1 MNREVGRTAA
11 RFVLGAVLVVAGVGH
26 LTAQRVEFRAQV
38 PTWFPVDADVVVLVS
53 GVVEILLGVALVVA
67 GSHAPVVG
75 VVAAAFFVLIFPGN
89 IAQFLEHRNA
99 FGLDSDA
106 KRFVRLWFQ
115 PVLVLWALWS
125 TGGWRWLRTTWRGEP
140 PTSPE

>member
-89 IAQFLEHRNA
+89 IAQFLEHRDA